1 MLNYDEFCTIQE
13 TLKHYYYD
21 LCQRG
26 YTPFC
31 VCLTGSQCYNLHDE
45 HSDIDAVAWC
55 MPEFEDLAYGQP
67 LISKQVDMANGA
79 HCTLMDIRGIIDLF
93 KNGDFIHYIPLYSI
107 YYVPEKFVPAYNKM
121 FNIIQPLIAYNL
133 KGIVSKAS
141 GMMWSNINGI
151 RKETLGWNTACG
163 KKYVYIRWLYKF
175 VQNLMEDKN
184 CPFWSANRYSFIVS
198 DALKEELLPIK
209 RGQIQLTSPS
219 GISFAEAMAR
229 ECEKIRESLVA
240 EEYKPDES
248 KLNEFVEWYME
259 FFKSY
264 YWEDRNVS

>member
-1 MLNYDEFCTIQE
+1 MLNYDEFCTINQA
-13 TLKHYYYD
+13 LKHYYYD

-55 MPEFEDLAYGQP
+55 MPEFEDIAYGRP

-79 HCTLMDIRGIIDLF
+79 HCTLMDIRGIIELF
-93 KNGDFIHYIPLYSI
+93 KKGDFIHYIPLYSM
-107 YYVPEKFVPAYNKM
+107 YYAPDEFIPTYNRM
-121 FNIIQPLIAYNL
+121 LNIIQPLLAYNL
-133 KGIVSKAS
+133 KGIVSKAE
-141 GMMWSNINGI
+141 GMMWSHIKGI
-151 RKETLGWNTACG
+151 EKETLGWNRNCG

-175 VQNLMEDKN
+175 VQNLLKDKD
-184 CPFWSANRYSFIVS
+184 CSCWSEIHYPFIVP

-209 RGQIQLTSPS
+209 RGQIQFTSPS
-219 GISFAEAMAR
+219 GIAFAEAMAFKCNR
-229 ECEKIRESLVA
+229 IGESLKE

-259 FFKSY
+259 FFRNY
-264 YWEDRNVS
+264 YWEDKNV